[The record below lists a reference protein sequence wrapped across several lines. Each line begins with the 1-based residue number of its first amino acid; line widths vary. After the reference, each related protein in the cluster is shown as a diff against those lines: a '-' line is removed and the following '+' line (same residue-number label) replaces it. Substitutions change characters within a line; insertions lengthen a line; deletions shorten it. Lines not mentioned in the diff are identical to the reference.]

1 VTSRRGFTLLEVM
14 IALLIGSVVVLL
26 GYGTL
31 GAGIDIEARVA
42 AARDVDA
49 STTAFR
55 AMLTDA
61 LRHAV
66 SGDGS
71 ASGGLPI
78 ATTGTGKTLRLS
90 FLSRGVTHPL
100 GGSDIWQI
108 DLGADSTGVTLDAR
122 PANVAQTAL
131 HLTARGARAF
141 TVRFRGRD
149 DAAWRDAWNDP
160 TRLPAAV
167 EVRFLDA
174 AGHDASAALVART
187 SPLSGT

>member
-1 VTSRRGFTLLEVM
+1 VKSRRGFTLLDVM

-31 GAGIDIEARVA
+31 GAGLDIEARVS

-49 STTAFR
+49 ATTAFR
-55 AMLTDA
+55 ATLTDA

-71 ASGGLPI
+71 ATGGVS
-78 ATTGTGKTLRLS
+78 TTTNGTGETTRLS
-90 FLSRGVTHPL
+90 FMSRGVTQPL
-100 GGSDIWQI
+100 GGSEIWQV
-108 DLGADSTGVTLDAR
+108 DLGSDSTGVTLDAR
-122 PANVAQTAL
+122 PADLAQSVL
-131 HLTARGARAF
+131 HLSARGPRAF
-141 TVRFRGRD
+141 AVRFLPRD
-149 DAAWRDAWNDP
+149 DAAWRDGWNDP

-174 AGHDASAALVART
+174 AGRDVSAALVART
-187 SPLSGT
+187 APVSGT